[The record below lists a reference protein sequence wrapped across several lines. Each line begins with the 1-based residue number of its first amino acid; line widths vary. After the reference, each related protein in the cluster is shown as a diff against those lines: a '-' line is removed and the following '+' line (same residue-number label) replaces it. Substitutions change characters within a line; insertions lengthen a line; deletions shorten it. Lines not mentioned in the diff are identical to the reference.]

1 MRAEKFHY
9 QNKITLESGDT
20 LPELEIA
27 YCTYGTLNLEK
38 SNVIWICHALT
49 ANADAEDWWPGLIGD
64 NRVLDTQKYFIVC
77 ANILGSC
84 YGTTGPTSINPL
96 TGKKYGTD
104 FPKVTVRDIVNVH
117 QLLFEHL
124 QLENIFLLIGG
135 SLGGQQAMEWAIQ
148 NPSRVKNLLLL
159 ATNARH
165 SAWGIAFNEAQR
177 MALDAGGDKGLE
189 AARAIAM
196 LSYRNYFM
204 YEQTQT
210 DDEYKIDDFK
220 AASYQQYQGKK
231 LSARFDADS
240 YRLLSRAMDS
250 HNVARGRGSAG
261 KALEN
266 ITAKTLVI
274 GIETDILFPTAEQ
287 KFLADNIP
295 DAELVTIQSPYGH
308 DGFLTEVVQI
318 ASLIE
323 RKFLVD

>member
-148 NPSRVKNLLLL
+148 KPSQVKNLLLL

-210 DDEYKIDDFK
+210 DEDHKTDDFK
-220 AASYQQYQGKK
+220 AASYQQYQGEK
-231 LSARFDADS
+231 LRARFNADS
-240 YRLLSRAMDS
+240 YRLLSKAMDS

-266 ITAKTLVI
+266 ITAKTLLI

-287 KFLADNIP
+287 KFLADNIS

-318 ASLIE
+318 ASLIK